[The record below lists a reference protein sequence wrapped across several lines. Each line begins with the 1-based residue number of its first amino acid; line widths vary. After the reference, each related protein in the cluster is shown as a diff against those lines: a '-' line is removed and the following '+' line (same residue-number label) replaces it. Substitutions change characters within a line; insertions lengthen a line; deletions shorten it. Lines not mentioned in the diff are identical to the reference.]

1 METKFQEDRI
11 DKWVRRII
19 AIICFLVWTYLCL
32 HIGAF
37 IERQSTEIN
46 QNIDKTSVF
55 DGQTPP
61 EKKRFFNE
69 KIG

>member
-1 METKFQEDRI
+1 METKFQEDDRI

-37 IERQSTEIN
+37 IERQNTKIN
-46 QNIDKTSVF
+46 QNINKTSAF

-61 EKKRFFNE
+61 EKNE
-69 KIG
+69 VFQ